1 MHQQKLQKKRM
12 PKRQPPKNSNWVQL
26 TKGFVKEWPEVLEGM
41 KFQNMPVSYLL
52 FITLILKN
60 NISIKYHIQ
69 KELKYKSH
77 NKIAKSLKAF
87 IEQHYKNIIGIELKF
102 DVPTLKKDM
111 ENKTSQILKRSFK

>member
-1 MHQQKLQKKRM
+1 MHQQKLQKKQM
-12 PKRQPPKNSNWVQL
+12 PKKLPPKNSTWVQL
-26 TKGFVKEWPEVLEGM
+26 TKDFVKEWPEVLEGM

-77 NKIAKSLKAF
+77 NKIAKSLKSL

>member
-77 NKIAKSLKAF
+77 NKIAKSLKSL

-111 ENKTSQILKRSFK
+111 ENKTSQILK

>member
-69 KELKYKSH
+69 
-77 NKIAKSLKAF
+77 IAKSLKSL